1 MLLETGGGL
10 DIAAVD
16 PRVRRIVDVKCPGSG
31 EAEANRW
38 ENLLILTARDEVK
51 FVLAGEADYLW
62 ARQVTQRHRLTE
74 RCPVHFSP
82 VHGELDAADLAGAVA
97 RFGAAAQQA
106 IEDAARELQ
115 ELRRQAASSIV
126 IPETGSAALKG
137 VGGKGGIQL
146 P

>member
-1 MLLETGGGL
+1 MNADGL
-10 DIAAVD
+10 YREDVFTD
-16 PRVRRIVDVKCPGSG
+16 QRVGTVRRLVPVRADGSDDPSRAVIFIG
-31 EAEANRW
+31 QATVMTPMGS
-38 ENLLILTARDEVK
+38 LPLS
-51 FVLAGEADYLW
+51 F
-62 ARQVTQRHRLTE
+62 
-74 RCPVHFSP
+74 
-82 VHGELDAADLAGAVA
+82 ELDASDLAGAVA

-137 VGGKGGIQL
+137 MGGKGGIQL